1 VAAEALCAARGRR
14 VGLEKMR
21 GAPGEDDGLRP
32 DFSAFQTACSGAP
45 YLFKGF
51 HMIEVS
57 DGACSPV
64 RNGRSGSTQRKAR
77 WDCHLKQ
84 GCYNGAATTNA
95 GA

>member
-1 VAAEALCAARGRR
+1 
-14 VGLEKMR
+14 MR
-21 GAPGEDDGLRP
+21 GAPGEDDDLRRLGCHRRTS
-32 DFSAFQTACSGAP
+32 FSTACSGAP
-45 YLFKGF
+45 FLFEGF